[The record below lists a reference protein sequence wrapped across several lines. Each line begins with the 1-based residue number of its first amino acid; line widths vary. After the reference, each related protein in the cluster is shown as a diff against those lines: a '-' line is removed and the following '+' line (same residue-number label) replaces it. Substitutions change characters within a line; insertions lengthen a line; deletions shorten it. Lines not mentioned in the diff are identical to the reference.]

1 MTSII
6 KHTVEVAVNLALGLV
21 LALALFAPRL
31 LVGVFI
37 ALAVYGIADM
47 LLSGCSFRRRG
58 IPTPKVSQRIRDTKF
73 LRRRT

>member
-6 KHTVEVAVNLALGLV
+6 KHTIEVAVNLALGVV
-21 LALALFAPRL
+21 LALALFAPRF

-37 ALAVYGIADM
+37 AFAVYGVISM
-47 LLSGCSFRRRG
+47 LLSSFSRRG
-58 IPTPKVSQRIRDTKF
+58 VPTPKVSQRIRNTSF